1 MMKKMKSILV
11 LMSILPIL
19 FAGGIFFTSCDIDES
34 INVDPNAIAETKVKS
49 LDGIRSLL
57 IGLQVNVGD
66 TYSRDRSRIAS
77 IWSWQMCA
85 PPGVGRAQPVAWNAY
100 NMLSDGPTD
109 DYWIITYRG
118 VKLANDIIEFTPDV
132 FTGTL
137 APQGNVY
144 LGIAKAYKAMLLGE
158 AAATWGSIPIT
169 ITKLEPPDFVDQQTA
184 YNYVQTLLD
193 EAIGHFS
200 GEIAAVDRDLN
211 FNGDKDKWVAVI
223 HSLKARYYLQVGD
236 YANAL
241 THANQGIADA
251 SGSLMSFFSDN
262 TGEYASWGMWVQ
274 IEQET
279 IRGEKYFV
287 DLLKSEP
294 NDARLSEYFSPGP
307 DANGEYFGFA
317 VHDKALYP
325 NPVDTNE
332 EKLTTTVRMKKY
344 STYAESFPIIRWEE
358 NVLIKA
364 EAEARTGNVPGAVG
378 DVNII
383 RQKAGLTDFANTGQN
398 AVIQEVLKQK
408 FLELYLE
415 GQSWHDQRRTGTMPD
430 PSFKA
435 TGNTNIRFIYGQS
448 EKNANPKVPADDDL
462 LVKWILSTKYGGL
475 IP

>member
-1 MMKKMKSILV
+1 MKKIKSILV
-11 LMSILPIL
+11 LISILPL
-19 FAGGIFFTSCDIDES
+19 LTASGIFFTSCNIDNS
-34 INVDPNAIAETKVKS
+34 INVDPNSIAEAKVKS
-49 LDGIRSLL
+49 LDGLRALL
-57 IGLQVNVGD
+57 VGLQVNVGD
-66 TYSRDRSRIAS
+66 TYSRDRSRIGS

-100 NMLSDGPTD
+100 NMTSDGPTD

-118 VKLANDIIEFTPDV
+118 VKLANDIIEFAPDV
-132 FTGTL
+132 LVDAL
-137 APQGNVY
+137 APQKNVY

-169 ITKLEPPDFVDQQTA
+169 ITKLEAPDFVDQISA

-193 EAIGHFS
+193 EALNHFS
-200 GEIAAVDRDLN
+200 QETAAVNRDLN
-211 FNGDKDKWVAVI
+211 FGGDAAKWTAVI

-241 THANQGIADA
+241 TQANQGIADA
-251 SGSLMSFFSDN
+251 DGSLMAFFSDN

-274 IEQET
+274 IESET

-294 NDARLSEYFSPGP
+294 NDARLSEYFTPGP
-307 DANGEYFGFA
+307 DASGEYFGYA
-317 VHDKALYP
+317 VHSETLYP
-325 NPVDTNE
+325 NPVTE
-332 EKLTTTVRMKKY
+332 SEKSLTTTVRMKKY
-344 STYAESFPIIRWEE
+344 STYAESFPLIRWEE

-364 EAEARTGNVPGAVG
+364 EAEARTSNVGGAIT

-383 RQKAGLTDFANTGQN
+383 RQKAGLTSFTNTDPN

-430 PSFKA
+430 PINTA
-435 TGNTNIRFIYGQS
+435 QGNTNMRFIYGQS
-448 EKNANPKVPADDDL
+448 EKNANNKVPADDDM
-462 LVKWILSTKYGGL
+462 LVKWLLNTKYGGL
-475 IP
+475 VP

>member
-1 MMKKMKSILV
+1 MKKMKSILV
-11 LMSILPIL
+11 FMSILPIL
-19 FAGGIFFTSCDIDES
+19 FVGGIFFTSCNIDES
-34 INVDPNAIAETKVKS
+34 INVDPNAIAESKVKS
-49 LDGIRSLL
+49 LDGVRSLL
-57 IGLQVNVGD
+57 VGLQVNVGD

-85 PPGVGRAQPVAWNAY
+85 PPGVGRAQPVAWNEY

-132 FTGTL
+132 FTGAL

-158 AAATWGSIPIT
+158 AAATWGSIPID
-169 ITKLEPPDFVDQQTA
+169 ITGIEPPDFVDQQTA

-200 GEIAAVDRDLN
+200 GETAAVDRDLN
-211 FNGDKDKWVAVI
+211 FKGDKDKWIAVI
-223 HSLKARYYLQVGD
+223 HSLKARYYLHVGD

-241 THANQGIADA
+241 TQANLGIADA
-251 SGSLMSFFSDN
+251 AGSLMSFFSDN

-274 IEQET
+274 NENET
-279 IRGEKYFV
+279 IRAEKYFV

-294 NDARLSEYFSPGP
+294 NDARLAEYFNPNSDGVFYGY
-307 DANGEYFGFA
+307 AIHGA
-317 VHDKALYP
+317 SLYP
-325 NPVDTNE
+325 NAVLPD
-332 EKLTTTVRMKKY
+332 EKDLEKTVRMKKY
-344 STYAESFPIIRWEE
+344 STFSESFPIIRWEE

-383 RQKAGLTDFANTGQN
+383 RQKAGLTDFASTDQN

-448 EKNANPKVPADDDL
+448 ERNANPKVPADDDL
-462 LVKWILSTKYGGL
+462 LVKWLLNTKYGGL
-475 IP
+475 VP